1 MLILTENI
9 KNMNNVDSGIKYI
22 NMNNVDSDRKYKNM
36 NSVDSDII

>member
-9 KNMNNVDSGIKYI
+9 KNMNNVDSSIKYI